1 MNVHSLSNPTSA
13 AISLRYSW
21 VALRCLRTLGAN
33 PDKDARLHRKLWHS
47 AQRDAPVL
55 SNVSRHGVQDFVSHT
70 ASTACETTGAGCAA
84 GSNPANGSGVG
95 CPMNW
100 KIAATTLKKHVA

>member
-1 MNVHSLSNPTSA
+1 MNVHSLSIRRYQPFLLGGGQRYVRLATLA
-13 AISLRYSW
+13 ANR
-21 VALRCLRTLGAN
+21 
-33 PDKDARLHRKLWHS
+33 DKDALLHRKLRHS

-55 SNVSRHGVQDFVSHT
+55 YLDRAFQDFVCHT
-70 ASTACETTGAGCAA
+70 ASTECETTGVGCAA
-84 GSNPANGSGVG
+84 GSNPAKGSGVG